1 MFTCTKNVA
10 KGLKKI
16 AQGANKW
23 EGVNWF
29 RQLTDKRKYSHV
41 VLYLYVFV
49 YESIIIHVHVVYMYT
64 HSHMV
69 H

>member
-1 MFTCTKNVA
+1 MYMSGTKNVA
-10 KGLKKI
+10 KEPKKI

-41 VLYLYVFV
+41 VLYLYNYYFCL
-49 YESIIIHVHVVYMYT
+49 
-64 HSHMV
+64 
-69 H
+69 